1 MHRNIHENLARLL
14 PTDQIKFVITDAV
27 DYDWSKARLAEYAL
41 TGKVS
46 DILFSPVHGQLE
58 PSQLAEW
65 ILRDRLPVRL
75 QIQLHKYLWADA
87 AGR

>member
-1 MHRNIHENLARLL
+1 MHRNHLANLSLVGKG
-14 PTDQIKFVITDAV
+14 DQIKFVIADQDDYQWAKERMTEFGLADKV
-27 DYDWSKARLAEYAL
+27 DE
-41 TGKVS
+41 V
-46 DILFSPVHGQLE
+46 LFSPVHAQLE
-58 PSQLAEW
+58 PALLAEW